1 MYLRGLEVS
10 AQYISGTDKDHAKVS
25 IPHVLLLLEEMC
37 LGGTKGKK
45 KNNAFYF
52 ALSLP
57 PQVFYMG
64 QVKCH
69 GRWEKVRIW
78 DSPRK

>member
-37 LGGTKGKK
+37 LGGTKGGKK
-45 KNNAFYF
+45 KQCLLLCPILASTGLLYG
-52 ALSLP
+52 SSEMSWK
-57 PQVFYMG
+57 MG
-64 QVKCH
+64 K
-69 GRWEKVRIW
+69 G
-78 DSPRK
+78 